1 MSDSAALSLMAPV
14 DRQPAGKAKAPSYMN
29 DTLFRSMNAA
39 INTPPSAQPKGFEAA
54 VIAGKKA
61 TALVSANVR
70 ASLKAGDAAEP
81 VTAKVGG
88 KDTPVVAV
96 AQPDE
101 ERLLMGTSNLI
112 QGFATIGQAYSQ
124 SLALQT
130 QGEYQKQV
138 SEINARLSTL
148 MAEEALARGDRAAGD
163 VVGAG
168 REAAGQARTYA
179 AAQGIK
185 VGVGSAAQIQSA
197 IQEVTDRDAITA
209 RNNAW
214 REAWGYRMQA
224 VQATGAGKM
233 AEIAAS
239 AASSNTLLT
248 GGLNALNYGIRAA
261 WGFSGR
267 KPRGRE

>member
-1 MSDSAALSLMAPV
+1 MAPV
-14 DRQPAGKAKAPSYMN
+14 DRQPAGKAKVPSYIN

-61 TALVSANVR
+61 NALISSNIK
-70 ASLKAGDAAEP
+70 ASLKAGDLAEP

-88 KDTPVVAV
+88 KDAPVVAM

-124 SLALQT
+124 SLALET
-130 QGEYQKQV
+130 QGEYQRQI
-138 SEINARLSTL
+138 SDINARLSTL
-148 MAEEALARGDRAAGD
+148 MAEDALARGDRAAAD

-168 REAAGQARTYA
+168 REAAGQARAYA

-185 VGVGSAAQIQSA
+185 VGSGSAAQIQNA
-197 IQEVTDRDAITA
+197 IQEVTERDAITA

-224 VQATGAGKM
+224 VQATGAGKL
-233 AEIAAS
+233 AETAAR
-239 AASSNTLLT
+239 AAASNTLLT
-248 GGLNALNYGIRAA
+248 GGLNALNYGIRAGWA
-261 WGFSGR
+261 YAGNKPKGR
-267 KPRGRE
+267 G